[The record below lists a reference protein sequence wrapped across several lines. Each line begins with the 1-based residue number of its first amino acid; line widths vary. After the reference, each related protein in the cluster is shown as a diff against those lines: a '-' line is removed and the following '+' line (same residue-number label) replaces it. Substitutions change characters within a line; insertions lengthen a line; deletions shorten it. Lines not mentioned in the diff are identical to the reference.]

1 MNNTAAFRRA
11 NRQPSY
17 PHMPRSEY
25 VQRAHEI
32 NPRGERLARALT
44 SNDVRLIRAN
54 VAGLTDKQQAQLYGV
69 SESMIFKIRKFERW
83 GVL

>member
-1 MNNTAAFRRA
+1 MNNTAEFRRS
-11 NRQPSY
+11 NRQPGY
-17 PHMPRSEY
+17 QRLPRAEY

-44 SNDVRLIRAN
+44 ANDVRLIRAN

-69 SESMIFKIRKFERW
+69 SASMIFKIRKFERW